1 MTYRYVTD
9 LADVLR
15 AAGLTVVE
23 LPGWKTRGRPAST
36 GGFDPVGNLWHHT
49 GGASNTRD
57 YADWMALTGRSDLPA
72 PLCQVAVDRA
82 GRMYVSA
89 AGRAN
94 HGGTAKPAGPV
105 PGGDANEL
113 YIGWECMN
121 TGGEGWEPVQ
131 YDAMVT
137 AAAATSL
144 HYGWDA
150 DANRAHKETS
160 YTGKWDPGLLDMGKF
175 RSDIANHMTS
185 KDWFDMATEADLRKI
200 VREEVAAL
208 LDTKQANEKTLRENI
223 RIGANARDLAREI
236 LAEVKDK

>member
-1 MTYRYVTD
+1 MTYRYLTD

-15 AAGLTVVE
+15 DAGLEVVE

-49 GGASNTRD
+49 GGSSDSRE
-57 YADWMALTGRSDLPA
+57 YAEWMALTGRSDLPA
-72 PLCQVAVDRA
+72 PLCQVAIDRA
-82 GRMYVSA
+82 GVCYVSA

-94 HGGTAKPAGPV
+94 HGGTAKPSGPI

-121 TGGEGWEPVQ
+121 TGGEGWVPAQ

-137 AAAATSL
+137 AAAATSE

-150 DANRAHKETS
+150 DANRAHRETS
-160 YTGKWDPGLLDMGKF
+160 CTGKWDPGLLDMDKF
-175 RSDIANHMTS
+175 RNDIADRM
-185 KDWFDMATEADLRKI
+185 EADMKPEDFDKIRAI
-200 VREEVAAL
+200 VREEIAQAGETIL
-208 LDTKQANEKTLRENI
+208 IANPLDGGKRPKWKLSAVLGRTFKEASK
-223 RIGANARDLAREI
+223 
-236 LAEVKDK
+236 